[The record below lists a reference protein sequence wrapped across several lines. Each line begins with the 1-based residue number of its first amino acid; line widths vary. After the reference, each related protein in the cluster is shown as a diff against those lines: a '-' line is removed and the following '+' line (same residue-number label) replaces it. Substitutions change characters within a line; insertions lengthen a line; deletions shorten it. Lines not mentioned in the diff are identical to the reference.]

1 MENEQPVIPVH
12 ARFDSIKAFFALLV
26 RQFNE
31 DGCRQSAA
39 ALTYTTLFAIVPVM
53 TVSFAVLSSVPA
65 LKDKGTQFQ
74 TWAFEYFVPSAGNM
88 LLDHLQSFAKQAAN
102 LTGLGIV
109 FLVVTSILMLST
121 VEQTL
126 NRIWKVQTP
135 RKGLTSLLMYWA
147 VLSLGPICLGLGL
160 AISSYLT
167 SQAIFSDTV
176 SYLGGVRLWLSLLP
190 FLFTTAMLTL
200 MYTVVPNTNVPLR
213 QGILGAAC
221 AALLFELAKSAF
233 AFFIRQTPSYEVVY
247 GAFAAVPVFLLW
259 VYISWII
266 VLGGAE
272 LVRALV
278 VFQEHRRQVPRM
290 HALMRLLHAFWL
302 RQQHG
307 KVLRSKEVRQVMRDC
322 GVSQWDEFRNLLMD
336 ARLIRR
342 TEEGGYMLSRD
353 LRNLTL
359 GQLVAML
366 PWPAH
371 TQLRVRL
378 GNDESAWERTLKD
391 KMDQARDG
399 MMAPLDMPLD
409 TLFQRRDSIGDEEE
423 SQERNDGDH

>member
-1 MENEQPVIPVH
+1 VN
-12 ARFDSIKAFFALLV
+12 
-26 RQFNE
+26 
-31 DGCRQSAA
+31 
-39 ALTYTTLFAIVPVM
+39 
-53 TVSFAVLSSVPA
+53 
-65 LKDKGTQFQ
+65 
-74 TWAFEYFVPSAGNM
+74 
-88 LLDHLQSFAKQAAN
+88 
-102 LTGLGIV
+102 
-109 FLVVTSILMLST
+109 
-121 VEQTL
+121 
-126 NRIWKVQTP
+126 
-135 RKGLTSLLMYWA
+135 
-147 VLSLGPICLGLGL
+147 
-160 AISSYLT
+160 
-167 SQAIFSDTV
+167 
-176 SYLGGVRLWLSLLP
+176 YLGGIRLWLSLLP

-378 GNDESAWERTLKD
+378 GNDEAAWERTLKD

>member
-176 SYLGGVRLWLSLLP
+176 GYLGGVRLWLSLLP

-200 MYTVVPNTNVPLR
+200 MYTVVPNTKIPLR
-213 QGILGAAC
+213 QGVLGAAV
-221 AALLFELAKSAF
+221 AALLFELAKGGF
-233 AFFIRQTPSYEVVY
+233 TFFIKQAPSYEVVY

-259 VYISWII
+259 IYISWTI

-290 HALMRLLHAFWL
+290 HALVRLLNVFWQ
-302 RQQHG
+302 RQQNG
-307 KVLRSKEVRQVMRDC
+307 KVLRSKEVRKVMQES
-322 GVSQWDEFRNLLMD
+322 GISQWDEFRNLLVN
-336 ARLIRR
+336 AKLIRR

-353 LRNLTL
+353 LRNLSL

-371 TQLRVRL
+371 TQLRVRQQHAPL
-378 GNDESAWERTLKD
+378 PWEHAL
-391 KMDQARDG
+391 QARKVPARED
-399 MMAPLDMPLD
+399 MRAPA
-409 TLFQRRDSIGDEEE
+409 
-423 SQERNDGDH
+423 